1 MPIADEVPSPVIPL
15 SDKASCSGAN
25 KLQSPIVSHQD
36 DNVDPI
42 EPQEDVKITRE
53 TFILHEDILQRGA
66 MEEIGATVIA
76 TYIEVPL
83 YEYAIKVF
91 TAQNSKQ
98 GRKVPNWKVLKGT
111 PRQPTNV
118 ECGYYYIGNVQ
129 NMQVLDIAGSV

>member
-66 MEEIGATVIA
+66 MQEIGATVIA
-76 TYIEVPL
+76 TYIEWD
-83 YEYAIKVF
+83 KRNK
-91 TAQNSKQ
+91 NSSCTQ
-98 GRKVPNWKVLKGT
+98 EQIDEARKEWA
-111 PRQPTNV
+111 
-118 ECGYYYIGNVQ
+118 EYIGNVQ